1 MKLAIFG
8 LAVSSSWGNGHATL
22 WRGLCAALGRMGHM
36 VTFFER
42 DVPYYA
48 LQRDLTELPGGRLV
62 LYPDWE
68 SVLPQARHTVAD
80 ADVTMVTSY
89 CPDALPAAEL
99 VLDSKGLRVF
109 YDLDTGVTLHR
120 LARGEHVEYIPAAG
134 LGDFDLVLSYT
145 GGRSLDELK
154 RRLGARQVA
163 PLYGHVDP
171 AAHRPVAAED
181 RYRANLSYLGTY
193 AADRDAI
200 LNSLFIE
207 PARRSPQ
214 RRFLMGGAQYDG
226 SFPWQPNIYFVRH
239 VPPADHC
246 AFYCSSPL
254 TLNATRRPMAEV
266 GYCPSGRLF
275 EAAACGV
282 PVLSDVWPG
291 IHEFFEPETE
301 ILLARDTEEAMA
313 ALDRSPEELRRIG
326 SAARERVLRE
336 HTSEIRARQLESILQ
351 SATSVSSRRRGGAED
366 AEKTRGISP
375 PLRVSAMRGEGSMQ
389 EETF

>member
-22 WRGLCAALGRMGHM
+22 WRGLCAALGRMGHT

-48 LQRDLTELPGGRLV
+48 AQRDLTELPGGSLV
-62 LYPDWE
+62 LYPDWQ
-68 SVLPQARHTVAD
+68 SVLPQACLAVSD
-80 ADVTMVTSY
+80 ADVAMVTSY
-89 CPDALPAAEL
+89 CPDAGAATDL
-99 VLDSKGLRVF
+99 VLGSKALRVF

-120 LARGEHVEYIPAAG
+120 LARGEQVEYIPTTG

-154 RRLGARQVA
+154 RLLGARHVA

-171 AAHRPVAAED
+171 AAHWPAPAED
-181 RYRANLSYLGTY
+181 RYRADLSYLGTY

-200 LNSLFIE
+200 LNALFVE
-207 PARRSPQ
+207 PARRSPH

-239 VPPADHC
+239 VPPSDHR

-254 TLNATRRPMAEV
+254 TLNATRRSMSEF

-291 IHEFFEPETE
+291 IEEFFEPGSE
-301 ILLARDTEEAMA
+301 ILLARDTQDAMA
-313 ALDRSPEELRRIG
+313 ALDRSPQELKRIG
-326 SAARERVLRE
+326 GAARERVLSE
-336 HTSEIRARQLESILQ
+336 HTSEIRARQLEAILQ
-351 SATSVSSRRRGGAED
+351 SAWRSQAE
-366 AEKTRGISP
+366 
-375 PLRVSAMRGEGSMQ
+375 AMEAV
-389 EETF
+389 